1 MFLYLKG
8 PTSIN
13 QGAEIE
19 LPPREE
25 FGWSNALVSRM
36 HNLPREERI
45 KNNEEVALGLT
56 EEQVKTES
64 QRCYRC
70 VGKATV
76 DESICYTAVQSYSA
90 ETRTCW
96 IDYSIRFVRVSRL

>member
-1 MFLYLKG
+1 
-8 PTSIN
+8 
-13 QGAEIE
+13 
-19 LPPREE
+19 
-25 FGWSNALVSRM
+25 M

-45 KNNEEVALGLT
+45 KNNKEVALGLT

-76 DESICYTAVQSYSA
+76 DESICY
-90 ETRTCW
+90 
-96 IDYSIRFVRVSRL
+96 D